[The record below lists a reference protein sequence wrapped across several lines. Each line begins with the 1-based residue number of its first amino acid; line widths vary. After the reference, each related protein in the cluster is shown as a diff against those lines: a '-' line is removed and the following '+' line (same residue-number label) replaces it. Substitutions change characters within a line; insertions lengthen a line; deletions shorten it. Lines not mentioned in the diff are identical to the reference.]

1 MKTIPILF
9 TFDDSLILPA
19 GVCISSLLRS
29 AAAETF
35 YDIFILYSEKYDLE
49 NSDLNRLTE
58 TYGNCR
64 LNFRKVGAEFVGA
77 YEIRGIPETAY
88 YRLISPEIITEYD
101 KIIYSDVDVIFRSD
115 LAKYY
120 ELDLGT
126 NCFAAV
132 DNCSALRPDVQLE
145 VRDRLGLDWRNG
157 YYYSGNL
164 VINLRQIRE
173 EGLCDKFRE
182 LGHNDYNQQDMDIMN
197 IACNGRFLPL
207 GPAFC
212 LTNYLYDLAVKR
224 RADMDAIYGHDAVEE
239 ALRSGIIHYNG
250 AKPWNGWCHHADI
263 WWECYRCSPFFDEA
277 FYNDFYNQK
286 STELERLPLI
296 KRLKLLARY
305 FIR

>member
-19 GVCISSLLRS
+19 GVCISSLLQN
-29 AAAETF
+29 AAVETF

-49 NSDLNRLTE
+49 NSDLNSLAE
-58 TYGNCR
+58 TFHNCR

-88 YRLISPEIITEYD
+88 YRLISPEIITGYD
-101 KIIYSDVDVIFRSD
+101 KILYSDVDVIFRSD
-115 LAKYY
+115 LSKYY

-132 DNCSALRPDVQLE
+132 DNCSALRPDVQIE
-145 VRDRLGLDWRNG
+145 VRNRLGLDWHNG

-164 VINLRQIRE
+164 VINLKQIRE
-173 EGLCDKFRE
+173 ENLCDKFRE

-212 LTNYLYDLAVKR
+212 LTNYLYDLAVSR
-224 RADMDAIYGHDAVEE
+224 REEMDAIYGHDAVEE
-239 ALRSGIIHYNG
+239 ALKSGIVHYNG

-263 WWECYRCSPFFDEA
+263 WWEYYRKSPFFDET
-277 FYNDFYNQK
+277 FYNDFYNKK
-286 STELERLPLI
+286 STELDRLPFI

-305 FIR
+305 FIK